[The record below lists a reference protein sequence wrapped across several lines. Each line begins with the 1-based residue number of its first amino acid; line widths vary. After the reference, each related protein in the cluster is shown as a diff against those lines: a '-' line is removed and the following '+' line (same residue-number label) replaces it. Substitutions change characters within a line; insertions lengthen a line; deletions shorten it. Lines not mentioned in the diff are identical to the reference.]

1 MLSQD
6 KAALLNGFLGALQG
20 QAAARLA
27 MAIEVD
33 RMMDGNALP
42 HDDILRSLR
51 PALRRDN
58 YDRTPSPM
66 RLLCAPFQDLLSSD
80 ARQTKQKGI
89 IARTSLMPAWDW
101 LSQSLLPAETAAYAK
116 QTKALVLAHK
126 VDEARQCAAEFWPI
140 AGNAILAA
148 LRANRAAAE
157 KSLGGVLA
165 AEDVREMGLLLTVG
179 QEIEKVQAVIPHL
192 APSFNE
198 HLVWEVREI
207 YDRVVVSHADAA
219 PYIAVVVMNRLARP
233 WEALRLPM
241 LVTRHNDETLLSQT
255 DMGLVGEILFA
266 RMEALKTAIKATRHP
281 LFEADALLTD
291 VKTFA
296 GLSSHITKE
305 IELHR
310 KGEWGKRLLG
320 ERVEIG
326 KVMETFMDRAVK
338 EISAALPMH
347 KATGADFSRHP
358 GAEKHEMARRYTQL
372 VSGSRHF
379 AAAASFAAKQKTAS
393 EEICTLLRRY
403 NEDLVKELKARNPE
417 RAAVAQAQFELCA
430 EMTAKLF
437 SDEEAEL
444 LKRRARAA
452 QAA

>member
-1 MLSQD
+1 M
-6 KAALLNGFLGALQG
+6 
-20 QAAARLA
+20 
-27 MAIEVD
+27 
-33 RMMDGNALP
+33 
-42 HDDILRSLR
+42 
-51 PALRRDN
+51 
-58 YDRTPSPM
+58 
-66 RLLCAPFQDLLSSD
+66 
-80 ARQTKQKGI
+80 
-89 IARTSLMPAWDW
+89 
-101 LSQSLLPAETAAYAK
+101 
-116 QTKALVLAHK
+116 
-126 VDEARQCAAEFWPI
+126 
-140 AGNAILAA
+140 
-148 LRANRAAAE
+148 RANHAAAE
-157 KSLGGVLA
+157 KALGGAMA
-165 AEDVREMGLLLTVG
+165 ASDVIEMGQLLTVG
-179 QEIEKVQAVIPHL
+179 QDIEKVQGVIPHL
-192 APSFNE
+192 AASFNE

-207 YDRVVVSHADAA
+207 YDRVVLSHPDAA

-281 LFEADALLTD
+281 LFEADVLLND

-338 EISAALPMH
+338 EISLALPMT
-347 KATGADFSRHP
+347 KSTGADFSKAL
-358 GAEKHEMARRYTQL
+358 GAEKHAMARKYAQL

-393 EEICTLLRRY
+393 EEVCTLLRRY
-403 NEDLVKELKARNPE
+403 NEDLIKELKARNPE
-417 RAAVAQAQFELCA
+417 RAAVVQAQFELCA
-430 EMTAKLF
+430 DLTAMLF
-437 SDEEAEL
+437 SEEEAEL
-444 LKRRARAA
+444 LKRRAKAA